1 MKLTSYLQRIP
12 LTLRVPAMVAILMV
26 IISMIISERVLNK
39 LYEMQEQHLAA
50 VVGTYFDGL
59 STALMPAVLRED
71 IWETYDILD
80 RTQSIFTTVAP
91 LETVVTGRDDKVIAT
106 SDPRKTPVLSPLPV
120 EYAGRISGDGTQI
133 DWSEHTG
140 FGVRPLLYQ
149 GRRVGTVH
157 ASFDISHLVAERR
170 QVLYTLLA
178 TNAVLALVFATA
190 GYLIARRMVNP
201 VKTLADHMR
210 SGATGTPQPI
220 TLEEFPSKNGEFADL
235 FHGFNALV
243 EAQRQRSTLTQRLA
257 EEEKLASLGRL
268 ASSMA
273 HEINNPLGGLFNSI
287 DTLKRH
293 GGNADVRDASLS
305 LLERGLAGIRDVVQA
320 ALATYRPDRSA
331 KPLVVGDLEDV
342 RVLAGPVISS
352 RRQTLSWMSCP
363 ADLTIPALP
372 GSAVRQALLNV
383 VLNASAAA
391 GDGGTVSVDMRIGAP
406 SSTLI
411 LSVADSGPGLGKAAI
426 DVLTSGD
433 PWPASQAAGGLGL
446 WMVRRMVDD
455 VGGRVSVAGSDYGGA
470 LIELHLPI
478 SNTEEEMIHAA

>member
-1 MKLTSYLQRIP
+1 
-12 LTLRVPAMVAILMV
+12 MVAILMV

-80 RTQSIFTTVAP
+80 RTPSIFTTVAP

-210 SGATGTPQPI
+210 SGATGS
-220 TLEEFPSKNGEFADL
+220 PS
-235 FHGFNALV
+235 
-243 EAQRQRSTLTQRLA
+243 TQIQL
-257 EEEKLASLGRL
+257 
-268 ASSMA
+268 
-273 HEINNPLGGLFNSI
+273 
-287 DTLKRH
+287 
-293 GGNADVRDASLS
+293 
-305 LLERGLAGIRDVVQA
+305 GIRNAQTHCNCISMSPA
-320 ALATYRPDRSA
+320 RRP
-331 KPLVVGDLEDV
+331 
-342 RVLAGPVISS
+342 
-352 RRQTLSWMSCP
+352 CP
-363 ADLTIPALP
+363 CRWK
-372 GSAVRQALLNV
+372 S
-383 VLNASAAA
+383 
-391 GDGGTVSVDMRIGAP
+391 
-406 SSTLI
+406 
-411 LSVADSGPGLGKAAI
+411 
-426 DVLTSGD
+426 
-433 PWPASQAAGGLGL
+433 
-446 WMVRRMVDD
+446 
-455 VGGRVSVAGSDYGGA
+455 GGRGHRLQEVPLPRRWQWSEEQGWPGAEWHRRPQGRYRARLQLLGCIQGEGG
-470 LIELHLPI
+470 
-478 SNTEEEMIHAA
+478 